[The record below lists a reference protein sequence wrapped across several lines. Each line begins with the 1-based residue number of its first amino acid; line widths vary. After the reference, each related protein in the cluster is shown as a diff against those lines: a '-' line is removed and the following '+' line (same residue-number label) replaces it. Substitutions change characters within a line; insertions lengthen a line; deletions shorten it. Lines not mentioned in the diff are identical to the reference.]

1 MALDLYLHA
10 VWGELT
16 YQQVDGNW
24 TQIQGQFNSLQSA
37 FAQSIPK
44 TNLTATTAPTVNDD
58 SSAGYRDL
66 SRWYDTVTETLYI
79 CIDPSPGAAVWIED
93 DFDPLGFGSAALA
106 QLGTAPDEVP
116 QNSDLGSAAYL
127 NFGTG
132 ADDLLKKSAG
142 DALYPEIGLT
152 LTAGTGLT
160 GGGDLSANRSF
171 GVDIAADA
179 DLYAGESEKIPDAA
193 GLYSAAAVVAST
205 GSGSWA
211 PDFEAGRNFQRTL
224 SGNSTLAN
232 PTNQTN
238 GQSGLI
244 YVIQNGT
251 GTYTLAYGNQY
262 EFLDDVPTINT
273 AANAVNVFSYYVRD
287 AGSRITLAY
296 LGRAVTA

>member
-24 TQIQGQFNSLQSA
+24 TQIQGQFNALQSS
-37 FAQSIPK
+37 FAQAFPK
-44 TNLTATTAPTVNDD
+44 SNLTATTDPTVADD
-58 SSAGYRDL
+58 RNAGYSEL
-66 SRWYDTVTETLYI
+66 SRWYNNSTETLFI
-79 CIDPSPGAAVWIED
+79 LLDPTPGAAVWIED

-106 QLGTAPDEVP
+106 DLGTAPDNVP

-127 NFGTG
+127 DFGTG
-132 ADDLLKKSAG
+132 SDDLLKKSAG
-142 DALYPEIGLT
+142 DTLYVPLART
-152 LTAGTGLT
+152 FTAGDGLT

-179 DLYAGESEKIPDAA
+179 DLYAGEPNKIPDAA
-193 GLYSAAAVVAST
+193 GLYSAAAVVTST

-232 PTNQTN
+232 PTNQKN

-244 YVIQNGT
+244 YIIQDGT
-251 GTYTLAYGNQY
+251 GGHTLDFGNQY
-262 EFLDDVPTINT
+262 EFLDEVPTIST